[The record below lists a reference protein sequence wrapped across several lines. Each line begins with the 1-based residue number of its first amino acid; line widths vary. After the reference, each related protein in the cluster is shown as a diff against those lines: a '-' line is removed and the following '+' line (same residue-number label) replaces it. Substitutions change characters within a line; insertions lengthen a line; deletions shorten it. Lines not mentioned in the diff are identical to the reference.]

1 MISTVSGHHHYSPSG
16 LFLRYH
22 KIVFLVL
29 ERHILNT
36 VVKFRQY
43 TMKTTGQK
51 FILKDKRIT
60 DSFSIILSERK
71 NEAADGMDNVH

>member
-1 MISTVSGHHHYSPSG
+1 
-16 LFLRYH
+16 
-22 KIVFLVL
+22 
-29 ERHILNT
+29 
-36 VVKFRQY
+36 
-43 TMKTTGQK
+43 MKTTGQK